1 METIEAI
8 YENGILRP
16 LRPLQ
21 LQEEHQ
27 AVRLL
32 VLTED
37 MEALA
42 AMQLRHVADYQQPRI
57 SRQEAERTVRQARQ
71 FLDIIRKEVFHG
83 SETES

>member
-1 METIEAI
+1 METVEAI

-21 LQEEHQ
+21 LQEHQ
-27 AVRLL
+27 AVRLV

-42 AMQLRHVADYQQPRI
+42 ASQKTALLDLAGIGGSGRADVSTEHDAY
-57 SRQEAERTVRQARQ
+57 
-71 FLDIIRKEVFHG
+71 LYRKA
-83 SETES
+83 

>member
-21 LQEEHQ
+21 LQEHQ
-27 AVRLL
+27 AVRLV
-32 VLTED
+32 VLAED

-42 AMQLRHVADYQQPRI
+42 ASQKKALLDLAGMGRSGRADVSTEHDTY
-57 SRQEAERTVRQARQ
+57 
-71 FLDIIRKEVFHG
+71 LYRKE
-83 SETES
+83 